1 MKRKETPKKDVFFP
15 LTQPDGMMRN
25 TAALL
30 VAGLALF
37 CCCTGALEVRIRTL
51 DDFEQ
56 FVNKGKWD
64 LDITLEDDIN
74 FSQSGISFPLGS
86 TDGKECAKY
95 TGTFNGQNHTIK
107 GINASNSDGYAG
119 LFCSLGNAVF
129 KDLVIDESCVFSGSK
144 AGSLSAELRGNIT
157 VKNVVSRAKVDGQSY
172 AGGFIAQVMVQ
183 KDPMVRFENCTR
195 EGLTVSSKYAGG
207 FVGNLKGVEGSSTI
221 SILDSRSNGEI
232 MANEAVGGFVGEIDD
247 HKMTFNIW
255 RCTSTCF
262 INATNPNNDKIENK
276 PFGGFLG
283 LVNLHRGTF
292 LFIMDSTRNGTIE
305 SASTK
310 TVAYI
315 GGLIGTLVGKQEQ
328 SMVHIQNIV
337 SDGFIESH
345 GGYSAGFIGNVD
357 IDQTKIVCLKNC
369 FSKTKIVSTDFVAG
383 FAYSTNGYV
392 NLDSCVSKGYLEG
405 KEVYGIAPYVGKII
419 KVVFFGKLNETS
431 GTGSQNWKG
440 TRGFVDKN
448 QFYGTNENYDCKP
461 ICVTVD
467 DTGVYY
473 GKEDEKKLLN
483 TVLTPQ
489 DGVGWTN
496 YLELVYLVNVSVGS
510 PCNNE
515 TIVMPGTTLAE
526 IPDTFCPTLN
536 SFTVLNQSTWEKI
549 DSATPFNSDTRLAL
563 CHTVTTS
570 GAMEAQLFVEDNETL
585 GSSSALQPFF
595 TSEFIVR
602 DAKTTAVVYKSNSVV
617 SHNMT
622 LVISRASQVVTVI
635 DPEGNE
641 LDDETIRKETE
652 SLIEGSGGTVGD
664 ITVIRE
670 EDGLIYVTVVVPE
683 EQTEI
688 IVERLAECMKS

>member
-1 MKRKETPKKDVFFP
+1 MKRKETPKKTFFFSF
-15 LTQPDGMMRN
+15 TNPDG
-25 TAALL
+25 T
-30 VAGLALF
+30 LA
-37 CCCTGALEVRIRTL
+37 
-51 DDFEQ
+51 
-56 FVNKGKWD
+56 
-64 LDITLEDDIN
+64 
-74 FSQSGISFPLGS
+74 
-86 TDGKECAKY
+86 
-95 TGTFNGQNHTIK
+95 
-107 GINASNSDGYAG
+107 
-119 LFCSLGNAVF
+119 
-129 KDLVIDESCVFSGSK
+129 
-144 AGSLSAELRGNIT
+144 
-157 VKNVVSRAKVDGQSY
+157 
-172 AGGFIAQVMVQ
+172 
-183 KDPMVRFENCTR
+183 
-195 EGLTVSSKYAGG
+195 
-207 FVGNLKGVEGSSTI
+207 
-221 SILDSRSNGEI
+221 
-232 MANEAVGGFVGEIDD
+232 
-247 HKMTFNIW
+247 
-255 RCTSTCF
+255 
-262 INATNPNNDKIENK
+262 
-276 PFGGFLG
+276 
-283 LVNLHRGTF
+283 
-292 LFIMDSTRNGTIE
+292 
-305 SASTK
+305 
-310 TVAYI
+310 
-315 GGLIGTLVGKQEQ
+315 GKQDK
-328 SMVHIQNIV
+328 STVHIQNTV
-337 SDGFIESH
+337 SDGFIESR
-345 GGYSAGFIGNVD
+345 GGYSAGFTGNVD
-357 IDQTKIVCLKNC
+357 IDENQTVNLKNSL
-369 FSKTKIVSTDFVAG
+369 SKTKIVSTDKVAG

-392 NLDSCVSKGYLEG
+392 NLDSCVSKGYLKG

-419 KVVFFGKLNETS
+419 KVVFFGKLHGS
-431 GTGSQNWKG
+431 APSSQNWKG

-496 YLELVYLVNVSVGS
+496 YLELVYLVIVSIGS

-515 TIVMPGTTLAE
+515 TIVMPCTTLAE
-526 IPDTFCPTLN
+526 LPDTFCPTLN

-549 DSATPFNSDTRLAL
+549 DSATPFDSDTRLAL

-585 GSSSALQPFF
+585 GSSSALQRFF

-617 SHNMT
+617 SQNMT
-622 LVISRASQVVTVI
+622 LVISRASQVVTVT

-652 SLIEGSGGTVGD
+652 SLIEDSGGTVGD